1 MIDRI
6 HHTGGGMNAASIAQA
21 LRRFERAAGGV
32 SHAAEPQAQ
41 AAPSAPGRPA
51 AAAPAQE
58 LAPAMVELINAKY
71 AMQASLKM
79 AAATNETV
87 GEVVKVLGSSL

>member
-1 MIDRI
+1 VIDRI

-32 SHAAEPQAQ
+32 GQAAEPTAE
-41 AAPSAPGRPA
+41 AAPSPKGRPA

-58 LAPAMVELINAKY
+58 LAPAMVELISAKY
-71 AMQASLKM
+71 AMQASLKV
-79 AAATNETV
+79 AAATNESV
-87 GEVVKVLGSSL
+87 SDVVKVLGQGL